1 MTCSVKA
8 HFVLVNA
15 IPGLEGDACEHQ
27 EFYPGLGI
35 LIFRFTP
42 CIYKSEHSRH
52 PSPGIHG
59 LQVNESDV
67 STIEDP
73 VEIT

>member
-27 EFYPGLGI
+27 EFYPGLGMDI
-35 LIFRFTP
+35 P
-42 CIYKSEHSRH
+42 
-52 PSPGIHG
+52 IHAMY
-59 LQVNESDV
+59 L
-67 STIEDP
+67 
-73 VEIT
+73 